1 MIQEAGDK
9 AGDAESLE
17 REQLRK
23 YRSYYKP
30 ETLDHSRTAASDY
43 FSKLAAFRVKLVRE
57 HYRSG
62 GILDVGCGSGD
73 YLFEIGAFVERAIG
87 IDFSPEMIA
96 ATQERIRNRNATN
109 LSCQEGNARQME
121 FPDQS
126 FSLLYSFSALYYMP
140 RLDEVLLECSRVLE
154 QTGVAILDFGISH
167 SLNTIV
173 CRANSELAAPCHL
186 SLKEIRRLL
195 AGAGFEVIE
204 DHAFQIL
211 PLWGRAPLWL
221 RPLLLP
227 VWKNLLER
235 EVSGRMIDQTISS
248 IWPFRYFAFRHIM
261 VCRKSS

>member
-1 MIQEAGDK
+1 MRSPIKSATE
-9 AGDAESLE
+9 LE
-17 REQLRK
+17 QEQLRK

-30 ETLDHSRTAASDY
+30 ENLDHSGTPSNDY
-43 FSKLAAFRVKLVRE
+43 FGKLATFRVNLVRE

-62 GILDVGCGSGD
+62 SVLDVGCGSGD

-96 ATQERIRNRNATN
+96 ATQARIRDRNASN
-109 LSCQEGNARQME
+109 LSGQEGNARQME
-121 FPDQS
+121 FPDHS

-140 RLDEVLLECSRVLE
+140 RLDEVLLECSRVLD
-154 QTGVAILDFGISH
+154 QTGVAIFDFGISH

-186 SLKEIRRLL
+186 SLKKIRRLL
-195 AGAGFEVIE
+195 AGAGFEVVE

-211 PLWGRAPLWL
+211 PLWGRDPLWL

-227 VWKNLLER
+227 AWKNLLER
-235 EVSGRMIDQTISS
+235 EVNGRMIDQMISF

-261 VCRKSS
+261 VCRKRS